1 MHQQSNGSAMNVVLW
16 ILAAVLAGLFLAA
29 GGMKLAQPK
38 EKLAASPNMAWAQD
52 FSPGALKA
60 IGALEVLA
68 AIGLILP
75 PALGIVPVLAPL
87 AATGLALLL
96 VGAAIT
102 HARRKE
108 TSAVVTPVV
117 LIVLTGVVAWGRFG
131 PYPFA

>member
-1 MHQQSNGSAMNVVLW
+1 MNIVLW
-16 ILAAVLAGLFLAA
+16 ILAAVLAAVFLAA

-38 EKLAASPNMAWAQD
+38 EKLAAMPNMGWAQD

-68 AIGLILP
+68 AAGLILP

-87 AATGLALLL
+87 AATGLVLLL

-108 TSAVVTPVV
+108 TRGVVTPVV
-117 LIVLTGVVAWGRFG
+117 LIVLAGAVAWGRFG